1 MFAAETGQTEVVKIL
16 LENGADV
23 DIADKKG

>member
-1 MFAAETGQTEVVKIL
+1 MFAAETGQIEVVKIL

>member
-1 MFAAETGQTEVVKIL
+1 MFAADTGQIEVVKIL

>member
-1 MFAAETGQTEVVKIL
+1 MVAAETGQTEVVKIL